1 MKHLL
6 VIIFTLGFFVQNT
19 NAQNSK
25 IVGSWLLTKVETDGE
40 IEETYMVT
48 EFTAD
53 GKMVM
58 MGMEVASW
66 KYNKKA
72 NSIEMESDFDKDF
85 RGVAKI
91 LKLNADELILVK
103 DNVKAFYQKLDFKS
117 IATENEASGFFGTWE
132 IENKNNPEG
141 RNFITFKTPDELVY
155 VVKNKNRQQKG
166 GGGMWMFDKE
176 DMILTMIGFYDV
188 DMPEGE
194 SKITKL
200 DDDSLELENSGKTYS
215 LKKQKKPDNKIE
227 RLTFSQEDFYTEDGD
242 FKYEADEEK
251 LPWRRWDLLKK
262 DLLNVKQLVYNYH
275 TLIKGTEVFETK
287 KLTANV
293 QASMEEEGF
302 NIDNIFNGY
311 DSNERELEINENFS
325 DPLYPLEGYTCRIV
339 GKEQITTPAGTF
351 DCTVLEVHA
360 GLDLLKKVWMV
371 NDKIGVFAKI
381 IEENTDD
388 MYGYYHIYELQEIK
402 TID

>member
-117 IATENEASGFFGTWE
+117 IATENECSGFFGSWD
-132 IENKNNPEG
+132 IENITNP
-141 RNFITFKTPDELVY
+141 
-155 VVKNKNRQQKG
+155 
-166 GGGMWMFDKE
+166 
-176 DMILTMIGFYDV
+176 
-188 DMPEGE
+188 
-194 SKITKL
+194 
-200 DDDSLELENSGKTYS
+200 
-215 LKKQKKPDNKIE
+215 
-227 RLTFSQEDFYTEDGD
+227 
-242 FKYEADEEK
+242 
-251 LPWRRWDLLKK
+251 
-262 DLLNVKQLVYNYH
+262 
-275 TLIKGTEVFETK
+275 
-287 KLTANV
+287 
-293 QASMEEEGF
+293 
-302 NIDNIFNGY
+302 
-311 DSNERELEINENFS
+311 
-325 DPLYPLEGYTCRIV
+325 
-339 GKEQITTPAGTF
+339 
-351 DCTVLEVHA
+351 
-360 GLDLLKKVWMV
+360 
-371 NDKIGVFAKI
+371 
-381 IEENTDD
+381 
-388 MYGYYHIYELQEIK
+388 
-402 TID
+402 